1 MGAKHAAVKQE
12 ATPIFKVTVKN
23 SERKQLLVVSSV
35 WPHVA
40 ANFEAANVIC
50 HSIVTQLLNAGD
62 FDVSYAYVNAKP
74 ATIPEPARAE
84 IEALRARG
92 INFVELLLPPPWRI
106 GSNPLRFLRA
116 LLKPEIILN
125 GHGNGERLLKSLG
138 DRKID
143 AALEIWS
150 EVGANVVS
158 ELPVVRFAYHGN
170 PDPKVFAA
178 QHEALRLVGAQPR
191 GFAGALSWLRRSL
204 LGGLLVRG
212 HLAVMRRFKFVAN
225 VAANDAAYHAENGV
239 EAFYLPNM
247 WPTLPPADWESR
259 RDALEQMNPGKIVG
273 SIGNKGATGNSLG
286 FIALGQEVLPELKH
300 TLQGT
305 SFTVHIF
312 GGGQVKPA
320 LQFLL
325 NDPCIQVRGFVE
337 DLDAEILSAPVFLI
351 ANNHHHF
358 KVGHTR
364 FLHAWSL
371 GACVVAF
378 SDCRD
383 AMPEIKHGYNALLG
397 NTPAEVA
404 ALVAQAMAD
413 RDLRRRIGR
422 GGVETLQRVYSPSVV
437 TRTLIER
444 MRAGLG
450 LSCANEAATS
460 NSSQDLS

>member
-1 MGAKHAAVKQE
+1 M
-12 ATPIFKVTVKN
+12 
-23 SERKQLLVVSSV
+23 
-35 WPHVA
+35 
-40 ANFEAANVIC
+40 
-50 HSIVTQLLNAGD
+50 TQLLSAGD
-62 FDVSYAYVNAKP
+62 FDVSYAYVSAKP
-74 ATIPEPARAE
+74 ATIPEPARSE
-84 IEALRARG
+84 IEDLRARG
-92 INFVELLLPPPWRI
+92 VNFIELLLPPPLRI
-106 GSNPLRFLRA
+106 GSNPLRFLQA
-116 LLKPEIILN
+116 LLKPEIVLD
-125 GHGNGERLLKSLG
+125 GHGNGEYLLKSLG

-150 EVGANVVS
+150 EVGANVVV
-158 ELPVVRFAYHGN
+158 ELPVFRFAYHGN

-191 GFAGALSWLRRSL
+191 GFAGVISWLRRRL
-204 LGGLLVRG
+204 QEGLVIRG
-212 HLAVMRRFKFVAN
+212 HLAVMRRFTFVAN
-225 VAANDAAYHAENGV
+225 VAANDAAYYAGNGV
-239 EAFYLPNM
+239 NAFYLPNM
-247 WPTLPPADWESR
+247 WPTEPPADWESR
-259 RDALEQMNPGKIVG
+259 RDALERKNPGKIVG

-286 FIALGQEVLPELKH
+286 FIALGQEVLPELKR
-300 TLQGT
+300 TLKGVP
-305 SFTVHIF
+305 FTVHIF
-312 GGGQVKPA
+312 GGGQAKPA

-325 NDPCIQVRGFVE
+325 NDPCIKVRGFVE

-351 ANNHHHF
+351 ANNHHRF

-383 AMPEIKHGYNALLG
+383 AMPEIEHGYNALLG

-444 MRAGLG
+444 MRASLG
-450 LSCANEAATS
+450 LLEQTRGNHIE
-460 NSSQDLS
+460 